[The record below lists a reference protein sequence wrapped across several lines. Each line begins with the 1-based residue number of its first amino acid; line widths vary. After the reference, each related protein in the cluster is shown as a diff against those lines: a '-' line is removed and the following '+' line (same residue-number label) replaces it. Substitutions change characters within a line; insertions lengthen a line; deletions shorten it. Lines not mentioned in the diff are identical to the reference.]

1 MKEVF
6 TMTVKQLSV
15 FVENRPGRLSA
26 ITKLLGDANI
36 NIRAMSIADTK
47 DFGILRLIVDDAE
60 KALKILKDEGCSVT
74 ITNVLVLRI
83 TDRPGSLAQAMNA
96 LYKDNISVE
105 YMYATFINTESNTAC
120 LVLRV
125 DDNDKA
131 TVALYDSGYK
141 LLSQNELG

>member
-1 MKEVF
+1 M
-6 TMTVKQLSV
+6 ML
-15 FVENRPGRLSA
+15 
-26 ITKLLGDANI
+26 TKHSKSSRT
-36 NIRAMSIADTK
+36 RA
-47 DFGILRLIVDDAE
+47 
-60 KALKILKDEGCSVT
+60 
-74 ITNVLVLRI
+74 LRI

-105 YMYATFINTESNTAC
+105 YMYAAFINTESNTAC

-141 LLSQNELG
+141 LLAQNELG

>member
-1 MKEVF
+1 MANVR
-6 TMTVKQLSV
+6 QISV
-15 FVENRPGRLSA
+15 FIENKINS
-26 ITKLLGDANI
+26 LGTVLGILKKNGI
-36 NIRAMSIADTK
+36 NLRAMSIADTR

-60 KALKILKDEGCSVT
+60 KALKVLKDEGCSVT

-105 YMYATFINTESNTAC
+105 YMYAAFINTESNTAC

>member
-1 MKEVF
+1 
-6 TMTVKQLSV
+6 MTVKQLSV

-60 KALKILKDEGCSVT
+60 KALKVLKDEGCSVT

-83 TDRPGSLAQAMNA
+83 TDRPGGLAQAMNV

-105 YMYATFINTESNTAC
+105 YMYAAFINTESNTAC

-131 TVALYDSGYK
+131 TVALYDAGYK
-141 LLSQNELG
+141 LLAQNELG

>member
-1 MKEVF
+1 
-6 TMTVKQLSV
+6 MTVKQLSV

-26 ITKLLGDANI
+26 ITDLLGKANI

-60 KALKILKDEGCSVT
+60 KALKVLKDEGCSVT

-83 TDRPGSLAQAMNA
+83 EDRPGGLAQAMKA

-105 YMYATFINTESNTAC
+105 YMYAAFINTESNTAC

-131 TVALYDSGYK
+131 VTAFEEGGYK
-141 LLSQNELG
+141 LLAQDELGKI

>member
-1 MKEVF
+1 
-6 TMTVKQLSV
+6 MTVKQLSV

-60 KALKILKDEGCSVT
+60 KALKVLKDEGCSVT

-105 YMYATFINTESNTAC
+105 YMYAAFINTESNTAC

-125 DDNDKA
+125 DDNDQA

>member
-1 MKEVF
+1 
-6 TMTVKQLSV
+6 MTVKQLSV

-47 DFGILRLIVDDAE
+47 DFGILRLIVDDAD
-60 KALKILKDEGCSVT
+60 KALKVLKDEGCSVT

-83 TDRPGSLAQAMNA
+83 TDRPGSLAMAMAA
-96 LYKDNISVE
+96 L
-105 YMYATFINTESNTAC
+105 YMYAAFINTESNTAC

>member
-1 MKEVF
+1 
-6 TMTVKQLSV
+6 MTVKQLSV

-26 ITKLLGDANI
+26 ITRLLGDANI

-60 KALKILKDEGCSVT
+60 KALKVLKDEGCSVT

-83 TDRPGSLAQAMNA
+83 DDRPGSLAQAMNA

-105 YMYATFINTESNTAC
+105 YMYAAFINTESNTAC

>member
-1 MKEVF
+1 
-6 TMTVKQLSV
+6 MTVKQLSV

-26 ITKLLGDANI
+26 ITRLLGDANI

-60 KALKILKDEGCSVT
+60 KALKVLKDEGCSVT

-83 TDRPGSLAQAMNA
+83 ADRPGSLAQAMNA

-105 YMYATFINTESNTAC
+105 YMYAAFINTESNTAC

-141 LLSQNELG
+141 LLSQDELG